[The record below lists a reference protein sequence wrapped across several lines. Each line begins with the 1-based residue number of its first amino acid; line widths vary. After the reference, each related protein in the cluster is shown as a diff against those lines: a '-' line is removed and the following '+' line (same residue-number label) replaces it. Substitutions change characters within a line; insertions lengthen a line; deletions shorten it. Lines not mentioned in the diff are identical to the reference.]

1 MKNSLNKNDKIVVDF
16 ETNGLYPYNGS
27 RPFIVGMEDES
38 GNVCL
43 ARPNEDKWKTFRDII
58 SDPACE
64 KICHNAKF
72 EIKMTKHLGI
82 TPKGKFHDTM
92 ALAVL
97 INEYQPLSLGGLS
110 SKLFKDFSKDM
121 VQNWL
126 KANKRSFKKEHGR
139 EPNYSDVPKDLLEKY
154 LEGDLDKTLRIFW
167 LWYPVIC
174 KDKKLKALYDMET
187 DLAYDI
193 VNMEDRGVLIDVAKC
208 HQLIKELK
216 PKQKV
221 LEQEIYDEVGFKFNL
236 ASPKQLGDILEQ
248 LEIDTGEKT
257 VTGKPKTSYDL
268 LKDLMDTHPFIKKFI
283 TWRTIQK
290 MLSTYIIPFTQENYA
305 GTIHPNYWQYGKD
318 KAIVTGR
325 FSSTDPSFHTIPSR
339 VKGDNPELVK
349 LGGIV
354 KQVIIPRP
362 GYAFIFFD
370 FKQIEMRLFVHY
382 IQDAHGIKDI
392 KEGREIYRSLA
403 CRIFG
408 QEFMDNLKETNPEEH
423 ERYRDIAK
431 QTALSLIYGMGVSS
445 FAKRLKLTKQEATK
459 HKREFF
465 RQLPSAQP
473 WIMSVQKALYNKGYV
488 EDVFGRQYHVP
499 NEMSY
504 KAVNAICQGT
514 AATLMKKTIIKARA
528 LQKYGAYPFLTLHDE
543 IGLEVPLENVD
554 IVAIEGKKLLEDRTH
569 FSVPLELDV
578 EVAYNNWKD
587 KIKWKPKEKS
597 PSK

>member
-1 MKNSLNKNDKIVVDF
+1 MKSLNKNEKIVVDF
-16 ETNGLYPYNGS
+16 ETTGLTPYDGS

-43 ARPNEDKWKTFRDII
+43 ARPEEKKWETFRDII
-58 SDPACE
+58 SDPNCE

-72 EIKMTKHLGI
+72 EIKMTKHSGI
-82 TPKGKFHDTM
+82 TPRGKFHDTM

-97 INEYQPLSLGGLS
+97 INEYQPLNLGGLS
-110 SKLFKDFSKDM
+110 AKHFKDFSKDM

-126 KANKRSFKKEHGR
+126 KANKRAFKKEHGR
-139 EPNYSDVPKDLLEKY
+139 DPNYSDVPKELLEKY
-154 LEGDLDKTLRIFW
+154 LEGDLDKTIRLFW

-174 KDKKLKALYDMET
+174 KNKKLKALYDMET
-187 DLAYDI
+187 ELAYDI
-193 VNMEDRGVLIDVAKC
+193 VNMEDRGVLIDVKKC
-208 HQLIKELK
+208 HELIKNLK
-216 PKQKV
+216 PVQKH
-221 LEQEIYDEVGFKFNL
+221 LEEEIYEEVGFKFNL

-248 LEIDTGEKT
+248 LDIDTGEKT
-257 VTGKPKTSYDL
+257 AQGKPKTSYDL
-268 LKDLMDTHPFIKKFI
+268 LKDLMNVHPFIDKFV

-354 KQVIIPRP
+354 KQCIIPRP

-382 IQDAHGIKDI
+382 IQDKHGIKDI
-392 KEGREIYRSLA
+392 KEGREIYRALA

-408 QEFMDNLKETNPEEH
+408 QEFMDNLKATNPDEH

-445 FAKRLKLTKQEATK
+445 FAKRLRLTKQEATK

-473 WIMSVQKALYNKGYV
+473 WIMSVQKTLYTKGYV
-488 EDVFGRQYHVP
+488 EDMFGRHYHVP
-499 NEMSY
+499 NEMAY

-528 LQKYGAYPFLTLHDE
+528 LQKYGAFPFLTLHDE
-543 IGLEVPLENVD
+543 IGLEVPLENLD
-554 IVAIEGKKLLEDRTH
+554 IVAVEGKKLIEDREH
-569 FSVPLELDV
+569 FSVPLEVDV
-578 EVAYNNWKD
+578 EVAYENWKD
-587 KIKWKPKEKS
+587 KIKWQPKIVPAK
-597 PSK
+597 